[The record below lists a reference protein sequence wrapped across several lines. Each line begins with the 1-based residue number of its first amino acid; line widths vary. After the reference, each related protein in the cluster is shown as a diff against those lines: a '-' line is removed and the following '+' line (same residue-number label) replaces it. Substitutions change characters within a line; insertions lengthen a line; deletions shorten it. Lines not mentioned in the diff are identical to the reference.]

1 MRIPRDLAGAELAKT
16 LRKLGYETTR
26 QTGSHA
32 RLTTLVGGEHHL
44 SVPMHKI
51 LPVGTLRSILKE
63 VGRHFDMEADEV
75 AERLFK

>member
-1 MRIPRDLAGAELAKT
+1 
-16 LRKLGYETTR
+16 
-26 QTGSHA
+26 
-32 RLTTLVGGEHHL
+32 VGGEHHL

>member
-1 MRIPRDLAGAELAKT
+1 MRIPRDLAGSDLAKA
-16 LRKLGYETTR
+16 LRELGYEITR

-44 SVPMHKI
+44 SVPMHKA

-63 VGRHFDMEADEV
+63 VGRHFDLSADEV
-75 AERLFK
+75 AARLFS